1 MSGGV
6 LVRVVFVQM
15 VFVRGGFCP
24 TLMIQQ
30 GILNLE
36 FNLNI
41 VIHSRVTVKIHRI
54 MGYVVLEEKKKDRE
68 KPQKVD

>member
-24 TLMIQQ
+24 TPVSNGLAGLRQ
-30 GILNLE
+30 
-36 FNLNI
+36 
-41 VIHSRVTVKIHRI
+41 H
-54 MGYVVLEEKKKDRE
+54 
-68 KPQKVD
+68 

>member
-24 TLMIQQ
+24 TPACHGQP
-30 GILNLE
+30 
-36 FNLNI
+36 
-41 VIHSRVTVKIHRI
+41 VKF
-54 MGYVVLEEKKKDRE
+54 L
-68 KPQKVD
+68 

>member
-24 TLMIQQ
+24 TPICMDCRPGLGQ
-30 GILNLE
+30 NLINYNYIY
-36 FNLNI
+36 F
-41 VIHSRVTVKIHRI
+41 KFF
-54 MGYVVLEEKKKDRE
+54 K
-68 KPQKVD
+68 